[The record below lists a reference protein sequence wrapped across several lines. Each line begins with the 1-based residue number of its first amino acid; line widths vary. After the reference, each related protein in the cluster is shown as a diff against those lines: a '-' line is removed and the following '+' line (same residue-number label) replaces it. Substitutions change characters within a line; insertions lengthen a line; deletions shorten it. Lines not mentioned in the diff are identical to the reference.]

1 MELVLLSQSEVSA
14 LLPMAECMEVV
25 ADALRALT
33 EGEAILPL
41 RTVIK
46 VPDTLNAFG
55 SMPAYLRRPGALG
68 IKVISVFPDNS
79 KFDLG
84 SHQGAVLLFE
94 VDHGQLIA
102 IMDARAIT
110 AIRTAA
116 VSGIATRALAR
127 EDASELA
134 ILGAGEQALT
144 HLDAMC
150 LARPIRRVRVWS
162 RSDERTRRFARIASE
177 RSDTE
182 VEAVPSAREA
192 VRGAAIVCTV
202 TASRDPVLRGEWLDS
217 GTHINAVGASLPIAR
232 ELDSEAVRRAKLF
245 VDRRESAISEAG
257 DFLIPKREG
266 IITESHIMGELGELL
281 LGRIP
286 GRRSADEITL
296 FKSLGLAIEDVAAA
310 QHVYAQAVRGGVG
323 TRVELGR

>member
-1 MELVLLSQSEVSA
+1 
-14 LLPMAECMEVV
+14 
-25 ADALRALT
+25 
-33 EGEAILPL
+33 
-41 RTVIK
+41 
-46 VPDTLNAFG
+46 
-55 SMPAYLRRPGALG
+55 
-68 IKVISVFPDNS
+68 
-79 KFDLG
+79 
-84 SHQGAVLLFE
+84 
-94 VDHGQLIA
+94 
-102 IMDARAIT
+102 
-110 AIRTAA
+110 
-116 VSGIATRALAR
+116 
-127 EDASELA
+127 
-134 ILGAGEQALT
+134 
-144 HLDAMC
+144 
-150 LARPIRRVRVWS
+150 
-162 RSDERTRRFARIASE
+162 
-177 RSDTE
+177 
-182 VEAVPSAREA
+182 